1 MNKETRE
8 GRYME
13 DPSLGFET
21 RAAQAGG
28 RTRIGDTVSTVG
40 PIAASTTFTYDSV
53 DEIHEALATG
63 GEGFAYS
70 RNANPTVDALEA
82 VLASLE
88 GTDSVVAFGSGMA
101 AMHAALLSAGLETGD
116 SVLVASDLYGVT
128 RSLMV
133 HLQQFGIDHASIDIL
148 NLAEVER
155 ALERTGARVLCFES
169 ISNPLLRVA
178 NVGELVRI
186 AHAHRAL
193 AVVDNTF
200 ASPYLFRPAEIGV
213 DLVVHS
219 ATKYVAG
226 HGDVTA
232 GYVASN
238 RSFGKRMRE
247 TRTVTGSILSP
258 FEAWLTMRGV
268 KTLPLRME
276 RQCDSAARL
285 ATWLQSQE
293 WVEHVYY
300 PGLRSGDE
308 KEHARHWFGDRYG
321 GMVAFDLQA
330 DEPGTLRFMDHL
342 EVITSATSLGD
353 AMSLILYPKLSS
365 HRTLPPAERQRAG
378 IGDTLLRLSVGLESP
393 QDLIR
398 DLERAALRAGIVEAA
413 TAALA
418 P

>member
-155 ALERTGARVLCFES
+155 ALERTGARVLSRLWTTPSPRRTCFGPRKS
-169 ISNPLLRVA
+169 AWTWWFTVPP
-178 NVGELVRI
+178 
-186 AHAHRAL
+186 
-193 AVVDNTF
+193 NTSQGM
-200 ASPYLFRPAEIGV
+200 ATSRPATSRPTGHSGNGCGR
-213 DLVVHS
+213 LV
-219 ATKYVAG
+219 
-226 HGDVTA
+226 
-232 GYVASN
+232 
-238 RSFGKRMRE
+238 
-247 TRTVTGSILSP
+247 P
-258 FEAWLTMRGV
+258 
-268 KTLPLRME
+268 
-276 RQCDSAARL
+276 
-285 ATWLQSQE
+285 
-293 WVEHVYY
+293 
-300 PGLRSGDE
+300 
-308 KEHARHWFGDRYG
+308 
-321 GMVAFDLQA
+321 
-330 DEPGTLRFMDHL
+330 
-342 EVITSATSLGD
+342 
-353 AMSLILYPKLSS
+353 
-365 HRTLPPAERQRAG
+365 
-378 IGDTLLRLSVGLESP
+378 
-393 QDLIR
+393 
-398 DLERAALRAGIVEAA
+398 
-413 TAALA
+413 
-418 P
+418 